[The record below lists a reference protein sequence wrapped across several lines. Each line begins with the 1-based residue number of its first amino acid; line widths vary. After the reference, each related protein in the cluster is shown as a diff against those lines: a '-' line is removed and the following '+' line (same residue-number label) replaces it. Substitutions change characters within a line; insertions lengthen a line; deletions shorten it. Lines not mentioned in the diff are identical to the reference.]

1 MERKRDKGIGSASAS
16 RAGKGNHA
24 LVGDARTL
32 VTMRRLA
39 DVTGVCAMIDQMG
52 GKRRTVE
59 ALSPEAVELVA
70 ARFRVLGEPVR
81 IRILQTLQ
89 EGEKNVT
96 ELVAAVGS
104 TQPNVSKHLKL
115 LQDAGIVGRRQSGNN
130 VYCYIADD
138 SVMDLCDA
146 VCGSVRQHLASTAR
160 LAAELG
166 KGIGRR

>member
-1 MERKRDKGIGSASAS
+1 MIG
-16 RAGKGNHA
+16 
-24 LVGDARTL
+24 
-32 VTMRRLA
+32 
-39 DVTGVCAMIDQMG
+39 QMG
-52 GKRRTVE
+52 GKRKTFE

-130 VYCYIADD
+130 VYCFIADD

-146 VCGSVRQHLASTAR
+146 VCGSVRQHLTSTAR

>member
-1 MERKRDKGIGSASAS
+1 MIG
-16 RAGKGNHA
+16 
-24 LVGDARTL
+24 
-32 VTMRRLA
+32 
-39 DVTGVCAMIDQMG
+39 QMG
-52 GKRRTVE
+52 GKRKTRE

-89 EGEKNVT
+89 DGEKNVT

-130 VYCYIADD
+130 VYCFIADE

-146 VCGSVRQHLASTAR
+146 VCGSVRQHLTSTAR